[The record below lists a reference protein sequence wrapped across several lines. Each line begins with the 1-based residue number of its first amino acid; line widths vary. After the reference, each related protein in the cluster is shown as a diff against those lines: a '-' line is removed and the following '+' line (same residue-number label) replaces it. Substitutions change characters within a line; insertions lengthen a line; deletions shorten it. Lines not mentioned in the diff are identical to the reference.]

1 MRLGK
6 LLTWVLSSVVFSVA
20 ASPAVGSDYPP
31 PKEGS
36 WVVRD
41 FRFHTGEV
49 LPELRLH
56 YTTVGAP
63 SGEPVLILH
72 GTTGS
77 GAGMLTPAFAG
88 ELFGPGQ
95 PLDASRYYVILP
107 DAIGTGKSSK
117 PSDGLR
123 ASFPRYNYD
132 DMVDAQYRLV
142 TEHLGVRHLRLVLG
156 NSMGGMQTW
165 IWAQKYPDFM
175 DIAVPMASLPTEMSG
190 RNWMMRRLIIDSI
203 RNDPEWMNGNYTKQ
217 PRSLQFASVFYGI
230 ATSGGN
236 QRLYEA
242 APTREKADELLNQ
255 RLSAPFRGDANDHLY
270 QWESSRDYNASP
282 GLERIKAMLLAI
294 NSADDERNP
303 PELGLLDREIKRV
316 KNGRVLLI
324 PASDQTAGHGTTA
337 QARFWKQR
345 WRSCCK
351 TRPVEG
357 SRRSVSRCTDLS
369 AERIEAMATI
379 EKGKNVLTLI
389 NVFTV
394 SRPRAGLI
402 ALLVEAT
409 DKTMRHLPGFVSA
422 SIHRSLDRRKVVNYA
437 QWQSMGA
444 FEAMRQNPR
453 AVPHMRAAAALA
465 QFEPIL
471 CEVSDAIGAA

>member
-1 MRLGK
+1 MRLSRWLAGA
-6 LLTWVLSSVVFSVA
+6 LWCIAFVLVA
-20 ASPAVGSDYPP
+20 EPGLAADYPA

-41 FRFHTGEV
+41 FRFQSGEV

-63 SGEPVLILH
+63 TGEPVLVLH

-77 GAGMLTPAFAG
+77 AASMLTPVFAG

-123 ASFPRYNYD
+123 ASFPRYNYE
-132 DMVDAQYRLV
+132 DMVTAQYRLV

-165 IWAQKYPDFM
+165 MWAQKYPDVM
-175 DIAVPMASLPTEMSG
+175 DVAVPMASLPTEMSG
-190 RNWMMRRLIIDSI
+190 RNWLLRRLIIDSI
-203 RNDPEWMNGNYTKQ
+203 RNDPEWMLGNYTKQ
-217 PRSLQFASVFYGI
+217 PRSLQFASVFFGL
-230 ATSGGN
+230 ATNGGN
-236 QRLYEA
+236 QRLQKT
-242 APTREKADELLNQ
+242 APTREKADQLLQQ

-282 GLERIKAMLLAI
+282 GLERIGAVLLAI

-316 KNGRVLLI
+316 KHGRVLLI
-324 PASDQTAGHGTTA
+324 PASEDTFGHGTTG
-337 QARFWKQR
+337 QARFWKQHLAELLQ
-345 WRSCCK
+345 SA
-351 TRPVEG
+351 P
-357 SRRSVSRCTDLS
+357 RR
-369 AERIEAMATI
+369 
-379 EKGKNVLTLI
+379 GK
-389 NVFTV
+389 
-394 SRPRAGLI
+394 
-402 ALLVEAT
+402 
-409 DKTMRHLPGFVSA
+409 
-422 SIHRSLDRRKVVNYA
+422 
-437 QWQSMGA
+437 
-444 FEAMRQNPR
+444 
-453 AVPHMRAAAALA
+453 
-465 QFEPIL
+465 
-471 CEVSDAIGAA
+471 